1 MRKMKSLVRVLVR
14 SIAPLLFAS
23 SVLAGTVDLE
33 TEGGPVWFGRND
45 VRIPGDGGTGFDMTE
60 LTGAGP
66 ALSLRLY
73 ATYAFNDRHALRL
86 AYAPLS
92 IEGTGTLDREVFFDG
107 STFEKGAPVTGLYRF
122 DTYRLTYRWT
132 FHRSAK
138 WRGGLGGA
146 LLVRDAEIEL
156 EQGETAETNDN
167 VGLVPLL
174 HLYGAYLID
183 DDFSLALD
191 ALAAAAPQGRAVDA
205 SLRLAY
211 ERPSGWRVFAGYRTL
226 EGGADNDSVYTFAW
240 IHYGVAGIGYRFR

>member
-1 MRKMKSLVRVLVR
+1 MKSSAMILVR
-14 SIAPLLFAS
+14 SLLPLLFAG

-33 TEGGPVWFGRND
+33 TEGGAVWFGRND
-45 VRIPGDGGTGFDMTE
+45 VRIPGDEGTEFDMTE
-60 LTGAGP
+60 LTGEGP
-66 ALSLRLY
+66 ASSFRLY
-73 ATYAFNDRHALRL
+73 ATYAFNERHALRL

-92 IEGTGTLDREVFFDG
+92 IEGTGTLDREVFFVA

-122 DTYRLTYRWT
+122 DTYRVTYRWT

-138 WRGGLGGA
+138 WRWGLGGA

-156 EQGETAETNDN
+156 KRGEIAETKEN

-174 HLYGAYLID
+174 HLHGAYLVNES
-183 DDFSLALD
+183 FSLALD
-191 ALAAAAPQGRAVDA
+191 ALGAAAPQGRAIDA
-205 SLRLAY
+205 ALRLAY

-240 IHYGVAGIGYRFR
+240 LHYAVAGIGYRFR